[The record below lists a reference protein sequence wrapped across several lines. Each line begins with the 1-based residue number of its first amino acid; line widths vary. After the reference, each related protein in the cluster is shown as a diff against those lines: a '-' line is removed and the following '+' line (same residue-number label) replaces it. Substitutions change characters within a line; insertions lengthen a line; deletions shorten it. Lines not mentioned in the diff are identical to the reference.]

1 MLSFSALI
9 KGSSGAASSLFFS
22 LGHFVKI
29 NSLSMEKKNQLYNKV
44 EKQLQMAIVTFTPI
58 SSSPSVFNK
67 PSTQARKPVA
77 ALEIPNHAAI

>member
-1 MLSFSALI
+1 
-9 KGSSGAASSLFFS
+9 
-22 LGHFVKI
+22 
-29 NSLSMEKKNQLYNKV
+29 
-44 EKQLQMAIVTFTPI
+44 MAIVTFTPI